1 MPWHVPSGLRP
12 SRVRVCSGLF
22 FTLLAIAQAMPHL
35 ATASHKSPKKPVRVP
50 DCAHFSVRRMAELI
64 DQSSLELE
72 GTTPGGNACTYKGP
86 RVPGRYSDLF
96 QVSVQATAK
105 APVQATGKALFAR
118 VKRYAKKLAAERKH
132 FTDFFCYT
140 VKIDGAVAALE
151 VVRYHYS
158 ASLGPCRGMAP
169 LPEFGPPTC
178 KGQPGWETTT
188 VYTYGALKPNGPAAF
203 VAVGLAGQANLLLNG
218 VDQLNKEIMSGQIR

>member
-1 MPWHVPSGLRP
+1 VPSGLRP
-12 SRVRVCSGLF
+12 SGVRVCSGLF
-22 FTLLAIAQAMPHL
+22 FTLLAIALAMPHL

-50 DCAHFSVRRMAELI
+50 DCEHFSVRRMAELI
-64 DQSSLELE
+64 DQSSL
-72 GTTPGGNACTYKGP
+72 GDDPGGNACTYKGS
-86 RVPGRYSDLF
+86 RVPGRYSDLL

-132 FTDFFCYT
+132 FTDFFFYT

-203 VAVGLAGQANLLLNG
+203 VAVGLAGQANLLLDG
-218 VDQLNKEIMSGQIR
+218 VDQLTKEIMSGQIR